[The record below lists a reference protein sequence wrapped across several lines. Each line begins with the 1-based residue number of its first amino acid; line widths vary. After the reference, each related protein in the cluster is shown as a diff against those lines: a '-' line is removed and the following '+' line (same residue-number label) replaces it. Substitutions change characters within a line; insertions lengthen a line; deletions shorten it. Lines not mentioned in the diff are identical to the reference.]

1 VLSLPASVRVF
12 VATTPVDLR
21 KSFDTLAGVVRA
33 QFGRD
38 PLDGHVFVFIGRE
51 RTSVK
56 LLWWDRTGYAILHKR
71 LAVGL
76 FSRPV
81 GTAAAVELEWPDVLL
96 LLEGIDLAGSRRRAR
111 WRRHLSD
118 ECQA

>member
-1 VLSLPASVRVF
+1 MNVMASTRVF
-12 VATTPVDLR
+12 VATGPVDLR

-33 QFGRD
+33 QFGRE
-38 PLDGHVFVFIGRE
+38 PLEGHVFVFIGRE

-71 LAVGL
+71 LAVGR
-76 FSRPV
+76 FARPA
-81 GTAAAVELEWPDVLL
+81 GDAADVELEWPDLLL

-111 WRRHLSD
+111 WRRHPSD
-118 ECQA
+118 ACQA

>member
-1 VLSLPASVRVF
+1 MLSLPASVRVF
-12 VATTPVDLR
+12 VATGPVDLR

-38 PLDGHVFVFIGRE
+38 PLDGHVFVFVGRE

-71 LAVGL
+71 LAVGR
-76 FSRPV
+76 FSRPG
-81 GTAAAVELEWPDVLL
+81 GTAASVELEWPDVLL
-96 LLEGIDLAGSRRRAR
+96 LLEGIDLAESRRRAR
-111 WRRHLSD
+111 WRRHPSD